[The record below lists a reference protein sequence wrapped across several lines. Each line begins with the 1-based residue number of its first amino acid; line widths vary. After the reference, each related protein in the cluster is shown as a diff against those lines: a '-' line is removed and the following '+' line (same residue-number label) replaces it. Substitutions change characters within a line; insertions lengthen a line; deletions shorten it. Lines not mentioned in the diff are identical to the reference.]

1 MLRFGH
7 LQAEPDGFMPQYHA
21 INHFVDFERLSQQLE
36 YLIEKPGLQKKTP
49 GTISLCQAFQIE

>member
-36 YLIEKPGLQKKTP
+36 HLIEKPGLQKKTP
-49 GTISLCQAFQIE
+49 GTS